1 MWTALAGWALV
12 GLLTLT
18 GCITSATKA
27 ATIVKEDRTLYN
39 HAADV
44 ETKSTIRT
52 AYLEQNML
60 LDITTD
66 VYEGQVMLTGA
77 VKNAEERSR
86 AEALAR
92 QVKGTREVYNDIQVT
107 DEGGVKATAE
117 DLTILT
123 KLHAKLLAAKDVSS
137 VNFRLRAV
145 NGVVYLL
152 GIAQSQGELDKIL
165 EIVRE
170 TDGVRQVI
178 THMQIKLPGSP
189 APARAAPAR
198 ASVH

>member
-27 ATIVKEDRTLYN
+27 ASIVKEDRTLYN

-77 VKNAEERSR
+77 VKSAEERSR

-92 QVKGTREVYNDIQVT
+92 QVKGTRETYNDIQVS

-117 DLTILT
+117 DLAILT
-123 KLHAKLLAAKDVSS
+123 KLHAKLLTAKDVSS
-137 VNFRLRAV
+137 VNFHLRAV
-145 NGVVYLL
+145 NGVVYFL
-152 GIAQSQGELDKIL
+152 GIAQSQGELDRIL
-165 EIVRE
+165 EIVRG

-178 THMQIKLPGSP
+178 THMQIKPPGSP
-189 APARAAPAR
+189 APTRT
-198 ASVH
+198 ASPGQH

>member
-27 ATIVKEDRTLYN
+27 ASIVKEDRTLYN

-44 ETKSTIRT
+44 ETKSTILT

-145 NGVVYLL
+145 NGVVYFL

-165 EIVRE
+165 EIVRG

-178 THMQIKLPGSP
+178 TQMQIKPPGSP
-189 APARAAPAR
+189 ALTRT
-198 ASVH
+198 ASPGQH

>member
-1 MWTALAGWALV
+1 MNYRWPALAGWALV

-27 ATIVKEDRTLYN
+27 ATIVKEDRTFYN

-44 ETKSTIRT
+44 EIKSTIRT

-107 DEGGVKATAE
+107 DKGGVKATAE
-117 DLTILT
+117 DVTILT

-145 NGVVYLL
+145 NGVVYFL

-178 THMQIKLPGSP
+178 THMQVKPPG
-189 APARAAPAR
+189 
-198 ASVH
+198 